1 MPEVTLH
8 DLAKRVEALEKK
20 LATPPAPDWR
30 SVVGMF
36 DDDPD
41 MIAML
46 RDLAKAREV
55 EREAARNGDEIATCF
70 VVDGCP

>member
-30 SVVGMF
+30 SVAGMF
-36 DDDPD
+36 DDSEF
-41 MIAML
+41 MIEML
-46 RDLAKAREV
+46 TGVEKAREV
-55 EREAARNGDEIATCF
+55 EREAARRGIGA
-70 VVDGCP
+70 

>member
-20 LATPPAPDWR
+20 LAAPPAPDWR
-30 SVVGMF
+30 SAVGMF
-36 DDDPD
+36 DDSPF

-46 RDLAKAREV
+46 TEVEKARDAD
-55 EREAARNGDEIATCF
+55 REAARKGE
-70 VVDGCP
+70 VE